1 MNYGRR
7 VEHVMVAGDKSQVH
21 IILCQ
26 DFSKILVVLG
36 FEIQGGEVATPT
48 RLMAKLIGLRIKNT
62 CQCCYRSVQVGVR
75 QNFVQHLFLGGEG
88 AAREARGA
96 LAQIASCRA

>member
-1 MNYGRR
+1 MRR
-7 VEHVMVAGDKSQVH
+7 DIGIENAHVLISDVGETES
-21 IILCQ
+21 Q

-36 FEIQGGEVATPT
+36 FEIQGGSCYPYKANGKINRVKTT
-48 RLMAKLIGLRIKNT
+48 T
-62 CQCCYRSVQVGVR
+62 CQCNGSVQVGVR

-96 LAQIASCRA
+96 LAQIASA